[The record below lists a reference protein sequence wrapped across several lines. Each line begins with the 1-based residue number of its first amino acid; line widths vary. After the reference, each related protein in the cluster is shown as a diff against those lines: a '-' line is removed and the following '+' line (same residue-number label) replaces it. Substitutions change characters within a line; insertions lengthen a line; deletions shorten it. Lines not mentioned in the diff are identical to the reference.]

1 MTSPKLRVAILGS
14 GNIGTDLLL
23 KVRRSPFLECALFIG
38 RNLASPGMAKAN
50 SLGVR
55 ISDKSIGAIEDDPDC
70 CDLVFDATS
79 ARDHL
84 RHWPIL
90 DRLGK
95 MVIDMTPAK
104 VGAMCIPAINLESSL
119 EGRNANMVTC
129 GGQASIPI
137 AWAIGQ
143 THADVEYIEVVS
155 SIASRSAGPAT
166 RINIDEYLE
175 TPEGGLE
182 AFSGC
187 KSAKAILVLNPA
199 QPCIDMQTTVFARV
213 QNPDIKAL
221 KLAVDAVVAKIQPY
235 VPGYELLLSPV
246 LENGRIVVMVKV
258 RGLGDYLPAFAGNL
272 DIINCAA
279 IAAAEAYAKRFL
291 GIGDGHEPASL
302 ANRNYD
308 DIEGAQEAARTKAER
323 ALSAQAGEL
332 HVASHS

>member
-1 MTSPKLRVAILGS
+1 MTSPSKLRVAILGS

-23 KVRRSPFLECALFIG
+23 KVRRSPFLECSLFIG

-84 RHWPIL
+84 KHWPIL
-90 DRLGK
+90 ERLGK

-104 VGAMCIPAINLESSL
+104 VGTMCIPAINLESSL

-175 TPEGGLE
+175 TTEGGLE

-199 QPCIDMQTTVFARV
+199 QPCIDMQTTIFARV
-213 QNPDIKAL
+213 QNPDIEAL
-221 KLAVDAVVAKIQPY
+221 KKAVDDIIAKIQPY

-291 GIGDGHEPASL
+291 GVGNGHDPASM
-302 ANRNYD
+302 ANRNHD
-308 DIEGAQEAARTKAER
+308 DVEAAQTKSER
-323 ALSAQAGEL
+323 ALSAKAGEL
-332 HVASHS
+332 HVLGSS